1 MALPTTTAQQSYQY
15 DVIDESGGDSSY
27 YDAAV
32 ASSSSVSSSENLFPS
47 LNQSASP
54 LIGGDDVD
62 ESGNEFA
69 SIMENRSNDS
79 DEFRVM
85 IVCLGLVVIS
95 VGILAN
101 LVFSLLVLCRRQRQ
115 RLQRR
120 HDLSSSSTTSSSS
133 SSSSSLSFFT
143 SSSSLLIMTSM
154 SLVYFIFL
162 VAYSFKIS
170 VYFSGDNIIKCKCY
184 LLF

>member
-101 LVFSLLVLCRRQRQ
+101 LVFSLLVLCRRQRL
-115 RLQRR
+115 RQRR
-120 HDLSSSSTTSSSS
+120 HDLSSSSTSSSS

-170 VYFSGDNIIKCKCY
+170 VYFSGDNIIKCKC
-184 LLF
+184 